1 MCWSNR
7 NPVCLCQLV
16 EFFGC
21 KAGLRHH
28 ILLSSGEAVVEHLA
42 VADANHV
49 TKLVPKIIGIETV
62 GGAGLLPI
70 IQSSFASNEMETFPG
85 VDQLPFAH
93 PVDGFAVYQH
103 ADAHRDVQPVAAVQQ
118 LLPHTASLPA
128 VPRRNV
134 GKFRFALLRLQK
146 TGLGQ
151 QIRLSAAAAAEG
163 GSFAGHGVFFA
174 AAGAFIENE
183 LLQRKRESHA
193 HNVIKLK
200 FLPNTK
206 KHPPRL
212 I

>member
-1 MCWSNR
+1 M
-7 NPVCLCQLV
+7 
-16 EFFGC
+16 
-21 KAGLRHH
+21 K
-28 ILLSSGEAVVEHLA
+28 
-42 VADANHV
+42 
-49 TKLVPKIIGIETV
+49 
-62 GGAGLLPI
+62 
-70 IQSSFASNEMETFPG
+70 
-85 VDQLPFAH
+85 
-93 PVDGFAVYQH
+93 
-103 ADAHRDVQPVAAVQQ
+103 
-118 LLPHTASLPA
+118 
-128 VPRRNV
+128 
-134 GKFRFALLRLQK
+134 KFRFTLLRLQK